1 MDDISLIIE
10 SLTPEQYKKLFK
22 DLPVSSITINH
33 NRDKYIEEL
42 SNNIYQKKILN
53 TMLNNNFNISSVS
66 DNSISILVDLNNG
79 KIIKYLKEHLD
90 KTNIDINIKALNSNV
105 LGVNI
110 KFSNERDMQ
119 VFNQVLENYYLVN
132 KSNFNKESYD
142 YILKMYQETP
152 KEYLDYISEMNKNEI
167 EFLKEKHLQ
176 ETTLPFN
183 SISNVEVSNENE
195 VSIKDIYTND
205 SVFNKIPFD
214 KLTQEQ
220 KYTMCNK
227 YFRQVI
233 KERIYDLNY
242 KLKQIYSVDY
252 KTNFFNQFEQN
263 LGNYGITGNTP
274 LFEENNIY
282 EIVINMYPNVDYC
295 SINGDKAILNT
306 DLLGQ
311 IMITLLHE
319 HEHILQRIGMVDENI
334 KNAIINFKSIY
345 PDGSDGYFENYTN
358 DPAEIDANLVSF
370 NRFIELSK
378 FYNIDNPDVI
388 IMKKINNVINK
399 AEDQMNLYDNNSFS
413 NYAEIQ
419 EYLCQK
425 LQNNMITY
433 NNIENI
439 HKSF

>member
-90 KTNIDINIKALNSNV
+90 KANIDINIKGLNSNV

-119 VFNQVLENYYLVN
+119 IFNQILENYYLVN

-152 KEYLDYISEMNKNEI
+152 KEYLDYIAEMNKNEI

-183 SISNVEVSNENE
+183 SISNVKVNNENE
-195 VSIKDIYTND
+195 VSIKYIYTND
-205 SVFNKIPFD
+205 SVFNKIPFE

-220 KYTMCNK
+220 KQIMCNK
-227 YFRQVI
+227 YFREVVKEKI
-233 KERIYDLNY
+233 KKFNANLNEMFGVKY
-242 KLKQIYSVDY
+242 TVSYS
-252 KTNFFNQFEQN
+252 NQFEQN

-274 LFEENNIY
+274 PFDEKNIH
-282 EIVINMYPNVDYC
+282 EIMINMYPNVDYC

-311 IMITLLHE
+311 IMITILHE

-334 KNAIINFKSIY
+334 KNAITNFKSIY
-345 PDGSDGYFENYTN
+345 PDGSDGYFENYAN

-419 EYLCQK
+419 EYLYQK
-425 LQNNMITY
+425 LQNSMITY

-439 HKSF
+439 RNSF

>member
-10 SLTPEQYKKLFK
+10 SMTPEQYKKLFK

-90 KTNIDINIKALNSNV
+90 KTNIDINIKGLNSNV

-119 VFNQVLENYYLVN
+119 IFNQILENYYLVN

-152 KEYLDYISEMNKNEI
+152 KEYLDYIAEMNKNEI

-183 SISNVEVSNENE
+183 SISNVKVSNENE

-227 YFRQVI
+227 YCQW
-233 KERIYDLNY
+233 
-242 KLKQIYSVDY
+242 
-252 KTNFFNQFEQN
+252 
-263 LGNYGITGNTP
+263 GNTISKIAQ
-274 LFEENNIY
+274 F
-282 EIVINMYPNVDYC
+282 
-295 SINGDKAILNT
+295 
-306 DLLGQ
+306 
-311 IMITLLHE
+311 
-319 HEHILQRIGMVDENI
+319 
-334 KNAIINFKSIY
+334 F
-345 PDGSDGYFENYTN
+345 
-358 DPAEIDANLVSF
+358 SF
-370 NRFIELSK
+370 IF
-378 FYNIDNPDVI
+378 
-388 IMKKINNVINK
+388 
-399 AEDQMNLYDNNSFS
+399 
-413 NYAEIQ
+413 
-419 EYLCQK
+419 
-425 LQNNMITY
+425 
-433 NNIENI
+433 
-439 HKSF
+439 